1 MGPESLMALL
11 GLSSQHVCVPL
22 ERIPSLK
29 DHFISFL
36 CFPQHLALGARA

>member
-36 CFPQHLALGARA
+36 WFPQHLALGARA